1 MKRFRLNNERR
12 AVTRSGGSWRLVTW
26 RAPAL
31 LGLGMAAAW
40 LTQQGWVTVVGVA
53 GYLLILLADLLG
65 AGRGLSRREAAGV
78 GAGALAVVA
87 ATLITNFLQP
97 LPFPVNFLV
106 SLGLGAA
113 MQFGT
118 LNLIEPDPTTDLL
131 EGQMTAEYGG
141 LLTAMREVAAQT
153 AAASQQRGLPPA
165 TSDRLRETAQVIEAI
180 ASRYQVRAVDFA
192 GASTTVTLL
201 QQFHKI
207 LAYYL
212 KIKSGQQFLDTFA
225 RGREVAE
232 TEGRTI
238 PMFHGALL
246 NLGKQLDAGEVLDKG
261 AAEDALKSMLEAL
274 NLITDLTNNQ
284 GPGATATDAAGPP
297 PRSR

>member
-1 MKRFRLNNERR
+1 M
-12 AVTRSGGSWRLVTW
+12 TRPIGTWRLVTW

-53 GYLLILLADLLG
+53 GYLVMLLTDLLG
-65 AGRGLSRREAAGV
+65 AGRGLERREAAGV
-78 GAGALAVVA
+78 GAGTLAVVA
-87 ATLITNFLQP
+87 AALITTFLQP
-97 LPFPVNFLV
+97 LPFPFNFLI

-113 MQFGT
+113 MQYGA
-118 LNLIEPDPTTDLL
+118 LNLIEPGPAADLL
-131 EGQMTAEYGG
+131 EGQMGAEYRA
-141 LLTAMREVAAQT
+141 LLAAMREVGAQT
-153 AAASQQRGLPPA
+153 AAASQQRGLPQA
-165 TSDRLRETAQVIEAI
+165 TSDQLRETAQVIEAI
-180 ASRYQVRAVDFA
+180 AGRYQTRAADFA

-201 QQFHKI
+201 QQFQKI

-225 RGREVAE
+225 KGREVAE

-238 PMFHGALL
+238 PMFHAALL

-261 AAEDALKSMLEAL
+261 AAEDALKSMLESL
-274 NLITDLTNNQ
+274 NLINDLTQDQ
-284 GPGATATDAAGPP
+284 GPGQAATGLAGPP
-297 PRSR
+297 PHNR